1 MESGS
6 QRHTSIGLWLVVGL
20 TLALALLALLVSAL
34 VGLVPWP
41 VLIGVWLLTNA
52 LIPLLTARP
61 RRGAG
66 AHRRNAHAVRF
77 GQPAPSL
84 ARR

>member
-20 TLALALLALLVSAL
+20 TLALALLVSAL

-41 VLIGVWLLTNA
+41 VLVGVWLLTNA